1 MCAVAVVCASC
12 TVQQSVYTT
21 TRIPFQFLQKR
32 IPKSRWAIQRAYASR
47 KTSYAHSAHMIIIRS
62 QSFFLCPFN
71 TTAFEMGYLKFKWLL
86 LVAGLDV
93 SLLVCC
99 CCCCCRC
106 YSAVLLLSASWPFS
120 LSLSLTLIRRGWF
133 RDFIHSM
140 GCVLSH
146 FSVFAHNSIPPL
158 VCKNHKKNLW
168 IWKCNHNLFIVF
180 TLTWCT
186 ITIIFCLDNDGDNR
200 WVEHF
205 ASSWP

>member
-120 LSLSLTLIRRGWF
+120 LSLSLLHSSAVVGSAILFIRWDVF
-133 RDFIHSM
+133 YLTSLSLHTIPFHHSFAKIIKKI
-140 GCVLSH
+140 CEYENVITIYSSFLRWPDALSLL
-146 FSVFAHNSIPPL
+146 FSV
-158 VCKNHKKNLW
+158 
-168 IWKCNHNLFIVF
+168 
-180 TLTWCT
+180 
-186 ITIIFCLDNDGDNR
+186 
-200 WVEHF
+200 
-205 ASSWP
+205 